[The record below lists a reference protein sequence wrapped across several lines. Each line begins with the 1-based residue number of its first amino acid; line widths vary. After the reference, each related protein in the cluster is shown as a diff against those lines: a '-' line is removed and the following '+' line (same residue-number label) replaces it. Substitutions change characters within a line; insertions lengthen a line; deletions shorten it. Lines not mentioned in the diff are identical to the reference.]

1 MGEQTRKQIQPW
13 FLMGQSSY
21 AGISNIFP
29 FSILLSALTRSTHN
43 LDGIYLQKPFGDNH
57 LHFTVVW
64 QTDKLARSNCK
75 SAAQHG
81 TSRNWVLLLFIYQCY
96 NFKHIRGKR
105 KARGRGKK
113 IVLRNRT
120 KPILVSGAEPQ
131 GDVLA
136 PCAAK
141 RRKEQLTFFSI
152 LREVKDWSYL
162 K

>member
-1 MGEQTRKQIQPW
+1 MGEQTRKQNQPW

-75 SAAQHG
+75 SATQHG
-81 TSRNWVLLLFIYQCY
+81 TSQNWVLLLFIYQCY
-96 NFKHIRGKR
+96 NVKHIRGKR